1 MKRVF
6 LSTLVTLLICLCI
19 PALSEGG
26 DPPTAPD
33 LYLRGNPMTGYEW
46 LYQVEDDSILAV
58 TDNGY
63 QQDEAAEGLTGAGG
77 TFCFRLDGVKSGMTR
92 VSFRY
97 ARAWENEVSAP
108 AVTYDVLVDDELNVM
123 IFGNEIDLGA

>member
-1 MKRVF
+1 M
-6 LSTLVTLLICLCI
+6 
-19 PALSEGG
+19 
-26 DPPTAPD
+26 
-33 LYLRGNPMTGYEW
+33 
-46 LYQVEDDSILAV
+46 EDDSILAV

-63 QQDEAAEGLTGAGG
+63 QQDEAAEGLIGAGG